1 MSISIGNVP
10 FIPWTTLIFTDKK
23 WNCTF
28 SGRNCILSYNETNWF
43 NRLHCIEWQHFYIE
57 PPQHLTFIT
66 EIYCWIE
73 NDNYIHVADLAS
85 GFDSY
90 IVELSFTNKLIF
102 IIWSLY
108 YRVVPFWIKTK
119 RIWIETWLLCILKL
133 GLFLNDTL
141 W

>member
-1 MSISIGNVP
+1 MFLISPEQLWFIQTRNEIAHFQEETVYLVIMKLIDSIDYVVLNDNI
-10 FIPWTTLIFTDKK
+10 
-23 WNCTF
+23 
-28 SGRNCILSYNETNWF
+28 
-43 NRLHCIEWQHFYIE
+43 WQHFYIE

-85 GFDSY
+85 RFDSY

-119 RIWIETWLLCILKL
+119 RIWIETWLLCILKQ